1 MMIAVRLFG
10 HELVA
15 LELCWDDDED
25 SDGVDA
31 ALSSD
36 TTPVGF
42 ALMGDDG

>member
-1 MMIAVRLFG
+1 MLAVRLFG

-15 LELCWDDDED
+15 LELCWDGDD

>member
-1 MMIAVRLFG
+1 MISVRLFG

-15 LELCWDDDED
+15 VEFCWDDDD

-31 ALSSD
+31 VLSSD

-42 ALMGDDG
+42 ALMGEDG

>member
-1 MMIAVRLFG
+1 MIAVRLFG

-15 LELCWDDDED
+15 LELCWDDGD